1 MDGLLKNKPC
11 LLVMSPRAELARAI
25 ARAEGFSAWLGS
37 WPFHFSSELKIDWK
51 TSWNFNSQLKTYF
64 LLFSIIKLT
73 KLCIWIKLFTFKNTK
88 VQINDHKIDWN
99 HDTGLL
105 IITTWGKNEL
115 KKFRFSSVS
124 ARKLKCPSS
133 ARLGTFI
140 ARLELENSSSNSSLV
155 CA

>member
-1 MDGLLKNKPC
+1 MQDTAWC
-11 LLVMSPRAELARAI
+11 LDLFSEYLWWVRAELARAI
-25 ARAEGFSAWLGS
+25 ARAEGFSARLGS
-37 WPFHFSSELKIDWK
+37 ARDLFHFSSELKIDWK

-105 IITTWGKNEL
+105 IIKTWGKNEL
-115 KKFRFSSVS
+115 KKFWFSSVS

-133 ARLGTFI
+133 ARLGS
-140 ARLELENSSSNSSLV
+140 EPS
-155 CA
+155 